1 MTRPEDAAELAR
13 RRAAERRAQGAYA
26 DDLEGLEIEPT
37 DGASAEKLLEWSLVE
52 PDPDAVYSTR
62 RLGAPITA
70 AKQLLLRG
78 LRQYL
83 GQLVAEQNRLNIH
96 LTMKVLNLE
105 SRVRELEREL
115 NERQR

>member
-1 MTRPEDAAELAR
+1 MPLSWPAAGRPSAG
-13 RRAAERRAQGAYA
+13 RRAPTQTTWR
-26 DDLEGLEIEPT
+26 GLEIEPT